1 MYHIILDIPEEVL
14 YDTQMNHEQASQF
27 ARLAVAVSYYQNSGV
42 SVGYCA
48 QIAGMNK
55 EDFIKYLGENGI
67 SVFHFLFLSVFKPCI
82 SSCDQFSKG
91 LTLKVTPSP
100 SHMLRHFSILS
111 SGITCSTT
119 VITTLGTYFFARTAN
134 SFMAS

>member
-1 MYHIILDIPEEVL
+1 MQIGEIMYHIILNIPEEVL

-67 SVFHFLFLSVFKPCI
+67 SVFHFNDK
-82 SSCDQFSKG
+82 
-91 LTLKVTPSP
+91 
-100 SHMLRHFSILS
+100 
-111 SGITCSTT
+111 
-119 VITTLGTYFFARTAN
+119 AE
-134 SFMAS
+134 FMEELDNA

>member
-67 SVFHFLFLSVFKPCI
+67 SVFHFNDKSE
-82 SSCDQFSKG
+82 
-91 LTLKVTPSP
+91 
-100 SHMLRHFSILS
+100 
-111 SGITCSTT
+111 
-119 VITTLGTYFFARTAN
+119 
-134 SFMAS
+134 FMEELDNA